1 MTQVLSVIS
10 GKGGVGKTL
19 LTAALGIQ
27 LSRMGKKVLLIDG
40 DMGLR
45 NLDLILGVENECF
58 YNIWDLA
65 QGKCFIRDAI
75 LSIDENL
82 YFLSASQGETWEEIS
97 SDAIN
102 TVLEDIDEIYD
113 FILIDCPAG
122 IGAGIKFAAKISDF
136 AIIVLAPSFGHRS
149 GMQKK

>member
-65 QGKCFIRDAI
+65 QGKCFIRDAV

-82 YFLSASQGETWEEIS
+82 YFLSASQGETLSLIHIS
-97 SDAIN
+97 EP
-102 TVLEDIDEIYD
+102 TR
-113 FILIDCPAG
+113 
-122 IGAGIKFAAKISDF
+122 
-136 AIIVLAPSFGHRS
+136 RS
-149 GMQKK
+149 